1 MIRSASAVAAAL
13 IAASILFS
21 QPVFGE
27 EETDQRFGTV
37 HFDTSC
43 NDIAQRRFDRAMR
56 YQHSFWYRESRE
68 LFEEVLKA
76 DPDCGIAY
84 WGIALSL
91 LNNPHAPPP
100 VGNLPLGLAA
110 IEKAKVI
117 GAKTQRERDFIN
129 AMGIFYTDYDK
140 VDHRT
145 RVLAYLKAMEGVAQA
160 YPNDDEAQILYAIE
174 LNVAAPPSDKTYAM
188 QLKGA
193 AILEPIFQ
201 RQPRHPGVA
210 HYLIHLYDTPALAEK
225 GLDAAKRYS
234 QIAPAAPHALHMPSH
249 IFTRVGYWKELI
261 SSNTESARAAKASN
275 EAHDQLH
282 AMDYLVYAYLQ
293 MGQDAKAQAVIE
305 EMRGVSG
312 FTETFIAGPYALAVS
327 PARYAIE
334 RGDWNAAAQLAVRP
348 SPLAHVE
355 AMTHFARAF
364 GAARSGKPDDAK
376 ADIAKLAE
384 LRDKLRE
391 AKDDYWAEQVD
402 IQWQVATAWVLYAEG
417 KYEDALKAM
426 SAAADAEDR
435 TEKHPVT
442 PGVPTPAR
450 ELYGT
455 MLLERGM
462 TKEALAAFEA
472 TLKKEPNRLGATLG
486 AAAAAEQIGRFRE
499 GTSALRR
506 GRRAHGECRSGQAAD
521 RAGPRV
527 RGEEHTLRR
536 EKREEVRGIGLAAGG
551 VGYFA
556 LVAPAPARRVWAEL
570 KWPFAI
576 DQWGT
581 GRAFACTAVDCGAG
595 QALSSRVYSIHNRTL
610 RQLRARDGAVWS
622 RNSKSPQDVHP

>member
-1 MIRSASAVAAAL
+1 MIRSAFAFAAAS
-13 IAASILFS
+13 IAASVSFS
-21 QPVFGE
+21 QFTFSQ
-27 EETDQRFGTV
+27 EETDQRLGTV
-37 HFDTSC
+37 HFETSC
-43 NDIAQRRFDRAMR
+43 NEVAQRRFDRAMR
-56 YQHSFWYRESRE
+56 YQHSFWYRESKE

-110 IEKAKVI
+110 IEKGKAI

-129 AMGIFYTDYDK
+129 AMAAFYTDYDK

-145 RVLAYLKAMEGVAQA
+145 RVLGYLKAMEAVAQA

-201 RQPRHPGVA
+201 RQPQHPGVA
-210 HYLIHLYDTPALAEK
+210 HYLIHLYDTPSLAEK
-225 GLDAAKRYS
+225 GLAAAKRYS
-234 QIAPAAPHALHMPSH
+234 EIAPAAPHAQHMPSH
-249 IFTRVGYWKELI
+249 IFTRVGYWKESI
-261 SSNTESARAAKASN
+261 SSNSEAARAAKASN

-293 MGQDAKAQAVIE
+293 MGQDAKAKAVIE
-305 EMRGVSG
+305 EMRGIGG

-334 RGDWNAAAQLAVRP
+334 RGEWNAASQLAVRP
-348 SPLAHVE
+348 TPLAHVE

-364 GAARSGKPDDAK
+364 GAARASKPDDAT

-384 LRDKLRE
+384 LRDKLRA
-391 AKDDYWAEQVD
+391 AKDAYWAEQVE
-402 IQWQVATAWVLYAEG
+402 IQRQVAAAWVLYAQG
-417 KYEDALKAM
+417 QYEEALKAM
-426 SAAADAEDR
+426 SAAADAEDK

-462 TKEALAAFEA
+462 AREALAAFEA
-472 TLKKEPNRLGATLG
+472 TLKKEPHRLGAELG
-486 AAAAAEQIGRFRE
+486 AAAAAEKTGDA
-499 GTSALRR
+499 GKA
-506 GRRAHGECRSGQAAD
+506 RAHNDAAVALTENADPVRPEIAQA
-521 RAGPRV
+521 
-527 RGEEHTLRR
+527 
-536 EKREEVRGIGLAAGG
+536 
-551 VGYFA
+551 
-556 LVAPAPARRVWAEL
+556 
-570 KWPFAI
+570 
-576 DQWGT
+576 
-581 GRAFACTAVDCGAG
+581 RAFVEK
-595 QALSSRVYSIHNRTL
+595 S
-610 RQLRARDGAVWS
+610 AR
-622 RNSKSPQDVHP
+622 